1 MDELRIKVEQLIEDF
16 ENETTNRNMNDLE
29 EGRYKTLCEVL
40 DLIDEQKKWGGV
52 MSRINKTQNNLQ
64 SVWDNLDLAYEHME
78 KAIEDLSQM
87 TGLSDEL
94 ERMVEQYDLSEI
106 SIIKQEVEELMF
118 NADGMQRTTK
128 IEDYRSGKIPL

>member
-1 MDELRIKVEQLIEDF
+1 
-16 ENETTNRNMNDLE
+16 
-29 EGRYKTLCEVL
+29 
-40 DLIDEQKKWGGV
+40 

-64 SVWDNLDLAYEHME
+64 SVWDNLDLAYEHMK